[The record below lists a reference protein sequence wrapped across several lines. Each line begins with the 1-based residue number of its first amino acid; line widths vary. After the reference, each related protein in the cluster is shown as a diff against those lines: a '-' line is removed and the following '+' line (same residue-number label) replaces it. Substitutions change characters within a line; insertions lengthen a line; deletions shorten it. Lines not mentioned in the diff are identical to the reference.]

1 MTDLDMMGFEASE
14 ALTRR
19 AQVLAGIR
27 NGSWL
32 DSRHF
37 DDPEAIVDGIITA
50 GYGLLTGPPKV
61 GKSWLTLDVALAVAS
76 GGSALGSIPVRQRP
90 VLLLALEDGYR
101 RLQYRS
107 RKLLREGEPIP
118 AGLDFYIE
126 PGPEVLTDVLPG
138 WLDQHGAD
146 KPLVILDTLGTVQP
160 QKLAGESEYQRDYR
174 TGQMLKG
181 FISDYD
187 GAGLL
192 VVHHTRKMGSSDWMD
207 STSGTNGVNGS
218 ADFTVSLSAPREGT
232 EGTLNVTGRDA
243 PSGSYAVN
251 FTEGRWVIAGDSLD
265 RAADMARAR
274 TASAGVGDVA
284 TQIITVIAEAGE
296 PLGPTVVA
304 SRIPGLSAQA
314 AGTYLG
320 RLAESG
326 RLVKTGRGRY
336 ALPSTGAVESVDL
349 WKSASSLSTSQHFQ
363 HPSSGDELLKAGEV
377 A

>member
-1 MTDLDMMGFEASE
+1 MNNFDMMGFDESE

-19 AQVLAGIR
+19 AQLLAGVR
-27 NGSWL
+27 SGSWL
-32 DSRHF
+32 DRQHF
-37 DDPEAIVDGIITA
+37 DEPEAIVDGVITA

-76 GGSALGSIPVRQRP
+76 GGCALGTIPVRQRP

-107 RKLLREGEPIP
+107 RKLLGEGEPIP

-138 WLDQHGAD
+138 WLEQHGPD

-160 QKLAGESEYQRDYR
+160 QKFAGESEYQRDYR

-181 FISDYD
+181 FITDYD

-192 VVHHTRKMGSSDWMD
+192 VVHHTRKMGSADWMD

-251 FTEGRWVIAGDSLD
+251 FTDGRWLIAGGSLD
-265 RAADMARAR
+265 RAADMARVR
-274 TASAGVGDVA
+274 TASDGVGDVS
-284 TQIITVIAEAGE
+284 TQIISVLAEAGE

-304 SRIPGLSAQA
+304 SRIPDLSAQA

-320 RLAESG
+320 RLTDSG
-326 RLVKTGRGRY
+326 RLVKTGRGLY
-336 ALPSTGAVESVDL
+336 AIPSRGPVESVESVEAGEFGFN
-349 WKSASSLSTSQHFQ
+349 KSTLST
-363 HPSSGDELLKAGEV
+363 PPASGELLKAGE
-377 A
+377 AA